1 MKNINLNLS
10 RKNFQPVLS
19 LYFFTLSASLLGF
32 SIYLFLEAV
41 SIVPSK
47 ITTWSGEGLLW
58 ALVTF
63 LRGSLLDIFLLNF
76 SILTQLI

>member
-47 ITTWSGEGLLW
+47 SQHGVVKGCCG
-58 ALVTF
+58 
-63 LRGSLLDIFLLNF
+63 R
-76 SILTQLI
+76 